1 VADVTD
7 SARPLDGKIAL
18 VTGASRGV
26 GRGIALALGGAGA
39 TVYLTARTMNEGSGP
54 VSLPGSLEST
64 AAEIAE
70 LGGKAIPC
78 KCDHRLDSQV
88 QKVTSRI
95 DREQGQLDILVNNAW
110 GGYEP
115 IHRDEF
121 YQGRFW
127 ERPTQEWD
135 EVFDVGVRSCYVA
148 SSLAI
153 PLMLKAPEALI
164 VNISFYSF
172 SHDHGRVVYQA
183 AKLSVDKMT
192 YDMARDLRGSKV
204 SCVSLWPG
212 YVRTEGVMR
221 FDTPKTDTESPWY
234 AGRAVVA
241 LASDVAVSNRSGQI
255 QLVGELAREYGF
267 VDEDGLQPEPMH
279 QTERGKGLNK
289 TAIERLRG
297 LLK

>member
-1 VADVTD
+1 MKVIVDLCVI
-7 SARPLDGKIAL
+7 PL
-18 VTGASRGV
+18 GV
-26 GRGIALALGGAGA
+26 GVSVSEYIAACERILNDAGLNTHLHA
-39 TVYLTARTMNEGSGP
+39 YGTNIEG
-54 VSLPGSLEST
+54 
-64 AAEIAE
+64 
-70 LGGKAIPC
+70 
-78 KCDHRLDSQV
+78 
-88 QKVTSRI
+88 
-95 DREQGQLDILVNNAW
+95 
-110 GGYEP
+110 
-115 IHRDEF
+115 
-121 YQGRFW
+121 
-127 ERPTQEWD
+127 EWD